1 MPVTRGAAQPSTPL
15 TKKNPNPR
23 QEFPYH
29 HDGKETAMT
38 KKSDDVMEALKIIDA
53 NIARTAERMT
63 MAQRSLDRYRSEYAG
78 LIAVRTLVDRIK

>member
-1 MPVTRGAAQPSTPL
+1 
-15 TKKNPNPR
+15 
-23 QEFPYH
+23 
-29 HDGKETAMT
+29 MT